1 MAAERPVR
9 VSPRAEADL
18 ANIFAYTTARWGI
31 RQAQTYHAGF
41 IAAFR
46 NLAAGRA
53 GVMPAVRI
61 GYLKLRVGMHVI
73 YLKDGPATIDVIRI
87 LHAAMDVDRHL

>member
-9 VSPRAEADL
+9 LSPRAEADL
-18 ANIFAYTTARWGI
+18 ENIFADTTARWGI

-41 IAAFR
+41 IAAFQ
-46 NLAAGRA
+46 NLAAGRT
-53 GVMPAVRI
+53 GVIPAVHT
-61 GYLKLRVGMHVI
+61 GYVKLRVGMHMI